1 MKKNLFM
8 TAAAIAALLTGCST
22 DEEIAN
28 IETSA
33 KNAIGFNIVSNGAE
47 TKATIYGNGSTNFYF
62 DVFAFDGS
70 GNYYMGGTDELN
82 FGYLLNED
90 HTAISKHCGVQII
103 HDNGKWIYKNPE
115 ELAYWPSTNSLD
127 FYAISP
133 TNFNTHPYIGSYTW
147 SIKPNKQTIS
157 YMTIDE
163 FSEENE
169 ENIKNIDV
177 MYAVAKNKVKGDNG
191 GVVKLQ
197 FKHTLSQVLFRAKVQ
212 YEFMEVTIKEM
223 KVNNFA
229 HGGTFTIPEGEP
241 AQSNWSGTIPTAGAY
256 TVKKV
261 GTDIMASTTKAEEAV
276 WISSET
282 DPMLFIPQKLT
293 AWSTTPGT
301 SIPTGTA
308 NANKRSYIEITM
320 KLTQKGQYLIGSEST
335 YQKIYVPFTNVNDD
349 NATGWEPG
357 KRYIYTLN
365 FGGGYDDQGKLIL
378 TPITF
383 DAEVTK
389 WSDASGYNVQVVPE
403 N

>member
-47 TKATIYGNGSTNFYF
+47 TKATIYNNGSTNFYF

-70 GNYYMGGTDELN
+70 GKYFMGKEGEH
-82 FGYLLNED
+82 GYSANED
-90 HTAISKHCGVQII
+90 NTIAQHDGVQII

-115 ELAYWPSTNSLD
+115 EMAYWPTSSLD
-127 FYAISP
+127 FYAVSP
-133 TNFNTHPYIGSYTW
+133 TNFNTAILTQYNW
-147 SIKPNKQTIS
+147 SIKPGTKTIYYS
-157 YMTIDE
+157 TIDE
-163 FSEENE
+163 FNNNDGS
-169 ENIKNIDV
+169 KNFDV
-177 MYAVAKNKVKGDNG
+177 MYAVAKNQVKGTNN

-197 FKHTLSQVLFRAKVQ
+197 FKHILSQVLFKAKVQ
-212 YEFMEVTIKEM
+212 YEAMEVTIKEM
-223 KVNNFA
+223 KVYNFA
-229 HGGTFTIPEGEP
+229 HTGTFTIPEGEP
-241 AQSNWSGTIPTAGAY
+241 AQSNWSGTTPLVGAY
-256 TVKKV
+256 TIKKA
-261 GTDIMASTTKAEEAV
+261 GEDIKASSTTSEEQ
-276 WISSET
+276 WISSKE

-293 AWSTTPGT
+293 AWSTTSGT

-308 NANKRSYIEITM
+308 DANKRSYIEITM
-320 KLTQKGQYLIGSEST
+320 KLTQKGQYLIGSENE
-335 YQKIYVPFTNVNDD
+335 YKKIYVPFTNVNND

-365 FGGGYDDQGKLIL
+365 FGGGYDADGKPVL

-403 N
+403 K

>member
-70 GNYYMGGTDELN
+70 GNYYMGEADELN
-82 FGYLLNED
+82 FGYLLNEE
-90 HTAISKHCGVQII
+90 HSAISKHCGVQII

-115 ELAYWPSTNSLD
+115 ELAYWPTTNSLD

-133 TNFNTHPYIGSYTW
+133 TNFNTYPYIGSYTW
-147 SIKPNKQTIS
+147 SIKSDKQIIKYSTF
-157 YMTIDE
+157 DE
-163 FSEENE
+163 FNNKEGH
-169 ENIKNIDV
+169 KNIDV

-212 YEFMEVTIKEM
+212 YEAMEVTINEM
-223 KVNNFA
+223 KIYNFA
-229 HGGTFTIPEGEP
+229 HGGTFTIPAGEP
-241 AQSNWSGTIPTAGAY
+241 SQSDWSEVISTGGSY
-256 TVKKV
+256 TVKKA
-261 GTDIMASTTKAEEAV
+261 GEDIKASSTTSEEQ
-276 WISSET
+276 WISSKE

-293 AWSTTPGT
+293 AWSTTSST
-301 SIPTGTA
+301 SIPIGTA
-308 NANKRSYIEITM
+308 DTNKRSYIEITM
-320 KLTQKGQYLIGSEST
+320 KLTQKGQYLIGSENA
-335 YQKIYVPFTNVNDD
+335 YQKIYVPFTNVDTN

-365 FGGGYDDQGKLIL
+365 FGGGYDADGKPVL

-403 N
+403 K

>member
-33 KNAIGFNIVSNGAE
+33 KNAIGFNIVSNSAE

-70 GNYYMGGTDELN
+70 GNYYMGEADELN
-82 FGYLLNED
+82 FGYLLNEE
-90 HTAISKHCGVQII
+90 HSAISKHCGVQII

-115 ELAYWPSTNSLD
+115 ELAYWPTTNSLD

-133 TNFNTHPYIGSYTW
+133 TNFNTYPYIGSYTW
-147 SIKPNKQTIS
+147 SIKSDKQIIKYSTF
-157 YMTIDE
+157 DE
-163 FSEENE
+163 FNNKEGH
-169 ENIKNIDV
+169 KNIDV

-212 YEFMEVTIKEM
+212 YEAMEVTINEM
-223 KVNNFA
+223 KIYNFA
-229 HGGTFTIPEGEP
+229 HGGTFTIPAGEP
-241 AQSNWSGTIPTAGAY
+241 SQSDWSEVISTGGSY
-256 TVKKV
+256 TVKKA
-261 GTDIMASTTKAEEAV
+261 GEDIKASSTTSEEQ
-276 WISSET
+276 WISSKE

-293 AWSTTPGT
+293 AWSTTSST
-301 SIPTGTA
+301 SIPIGTA
-308 NANKRSYIEITM
+308 DTNKRSYIEITM
-320 KLTQKGQYLIGSEST
+320 KLTQKGQYLIGSENA
-335 YQKIYVPFTNVNDD
+335 YQKIYVPFTNVDTN

-365 FGGGYDDQGKLIL
+365 FGGGYDADGKPVL

-389 WSDASGYNVQVVPE
+389 WSDASRYNVQVVPE
-403 N
+403 K